1 MTTVNSIYHPKS
13 LWLMINLL
21 EVEGYYIIQAL
32 IDVDQEMAEDIY
44 FQHELEEYFSSC
56 EQ

>member
-1 MTTVNSIYHPKS
+1 
-13 LWLMINLL
+13 MINLL